1 MKGQTVHPA
10 GFTLIELVVSMG
22 IFGILASL
30 MYGTFDLINR
40 QVGSVSTQSSLAE
53 KGQRILAFMEEDI
66 RMIGFLLGP
75 DAQIPYC
82 AGKSD
87 GTDGILPSLSPV
99 ITHTSG
105 SPFDSLTFITAI
117 PVSIKE
123 TTSCTP
129 VIAADG
135 YFLLSSNESSAGSQ
149 TMQVNA
155 SSSCYDDIVISA
167 NGNGRSLVTFDS
179 LLLSAAAVAGSAPQ
193 VFYPLESIDVA
204 GVKTLKFTQ
213 VLEQNVPERS
223 IVHGVRMYRYV
234 VNTAGGGRT
243 LERVGWDKGCA
254 TGADVTVNLVET
266 TNSAMTSGGVDG
278 LKFEFLAINTISG
291 ALETLSSPP
300 ANLGELKA
308 IRIWL
313 LLRADKPD
321 TGHTDTATY
330 TLGTTG
336 DKITLGPY
344 NDRYRRVLLN
354 KTVEVKNLARIN

>member
-1 MKGQTVHPA
+1 MRGRFRHSG

-22 IFGILASL
+22 IFGILAAM
-30 MYGTFDLINR
+30 MYGTFTLINR
-40 QVGSVSTQSSLAE
+40 QVGSVSTQSSLSE
-53 KGQRILAFMEEDI
+53 KGQRVLSFMEEDI

-87 GTDGILPSLSPV
+87 GTGDTLPALSPV
-99 ITHTSG
+99 ITHVSD
-105 SPFDSLTFITAI
+105 SPYDSLTFITAV
-117 PVSIKE
+117 PVTIKE
-123 TTSCTP
+123 TTACAP
-129 VIAADG
+129 IIAADG
-135 YFLLSSNESSAGSQ
+135 YCLLSDSETTAGSL
-149 TMQVNA
+149 TMKVNA
-155 SSSCYDDIVISA
+155 SSSCYDDIDISV

-213 VLEQNVPERS
+213 NLEQNVPGRS
-223 IVHGVRMYRYV
+223 IVHGVRMYRYAV
-234 VNTAGGGRT
+234 DTTGGGRI
-243 LERVGWDKGCA
+243 LKRIGWDKGCA

-278 LKFEFLAINTISG
+278 LRFEFLAINTISG
-291 ALETLSSPP
+291 ALETRSTPP
-300 ANLGELKA
+300 ENLGELKA
-308 IRIWL
+308 IRVWL

-321 TGHTDTATY
+321 SNHTDTATY
-330 TLGTTG
+330 TLGTTP

-344 NDRYRRVLLN
+344 NDSYRRVLLN